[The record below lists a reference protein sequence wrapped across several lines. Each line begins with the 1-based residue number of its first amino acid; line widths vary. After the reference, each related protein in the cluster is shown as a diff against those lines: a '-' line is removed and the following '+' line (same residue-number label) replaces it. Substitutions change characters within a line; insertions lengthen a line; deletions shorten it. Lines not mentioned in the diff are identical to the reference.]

1 MDKRAAELAA
11 DRLEAAR
18 RFTFHASVLAAATLV
33 LTAAVWI
40 WFPAALL
47 PMGILAAVEGFVVL
61 WAHFAGQ
68 DLVQRFALEP
78 FADEIP
84 EVRRYGERLLEQ
96 DERDR
101 LAASINSLIAGARAP
116 GAFCLVDRIVLFE
129 EQLRALANELA
140 TPAVPIQARSVVTC
154 VRLLTRGVES
164 PLFNP
169 SVPVEQLRSTL
180 LRIRFGIGKSAQD

>member
-1 MDKRAAELAA
+1 MDMRAAELAA

-18 RFTFHASVLAAATLV
+18 RFSFHASVLAAATLV

-47 PMGILAAVEGFVVL
+47 PMAILAALEGLVVL
-61 WAHFAGQ
+61 WAYYTGR
-68 DLVQRFALEP
+68 DLLQRLALEP

-84 EVRRYGERLLEQ
+84 EVRRYGERLLKQ

-101 LAASINSLIAGARAP
+101 LAASIDSLIAGAKVP
-116 GAFCLVDRIVLFE
+116 GAFFLVDRIVLFE
-129 EQLRALANELA
+129 DQLRALARELA
-140 TPAVPIQARSVVTC
+140 TPTVPIQARSVVTC

-180 LRIRFGIGKSAQD
+180 LRIRFGIGKRTDD